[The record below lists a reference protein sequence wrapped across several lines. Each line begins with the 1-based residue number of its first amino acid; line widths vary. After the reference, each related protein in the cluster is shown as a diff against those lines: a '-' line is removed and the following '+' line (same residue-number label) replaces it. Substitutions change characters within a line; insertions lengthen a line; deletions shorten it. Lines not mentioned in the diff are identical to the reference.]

1 MNNGQVFDERREYVE
16 SFNNTLSTLEDFDY
30 IKYAR
35 SYVTEQEYIKIADNF
50 GGCVFLDITAMK
62 LSNILKEIAV
72 VVLGKVPKS
81 CITQTETKR
90 KIAPLFK

>member
-1 MNNGQVFDERREYVE
+1 MNNGQLFNERREYVE

-35 SYVTEQEYIKIADNF
+35 SYVTEQEYVKIADNL

-72 VVLGKVPKS
+72 VVLGKVPRS
-81 CITQTETKR
+81 CVTQTDVKR
-90 KIAPLFK
+90 KIAPFFK